1 MISRRNRFHGRNS
14 LNHVYRTGKSV
25 RGEYIG
31 LRYTPSRRPDYR
43 LAVVVSKK
51 VSKSAVVRNRLRR
64 RIYETVRLYKA
75 ESGAAWPRD
84 MIISIFDERA
94 VAASFAE
101 LEANVR
107 QLLSKSG
114 L

>member
-1 MISRRNRFHGRNS
+1 MISRRNRFHGYNS

-25 RGEYIG
+25 RGEYLG
-31 LRYTPSRRPDYR
+31 LRYVSSKKPDYR

-64 RIYETVRLYKA
+64 RIYETVRLHRL
-75 ESGAAWPRD
+75 ESDTAWPRD

-94 VAASFAE
+94 VAAPFVE
-101 LEANVR
+101 LETNVR
-107 QLLSKSG
+107 QLMGKSG